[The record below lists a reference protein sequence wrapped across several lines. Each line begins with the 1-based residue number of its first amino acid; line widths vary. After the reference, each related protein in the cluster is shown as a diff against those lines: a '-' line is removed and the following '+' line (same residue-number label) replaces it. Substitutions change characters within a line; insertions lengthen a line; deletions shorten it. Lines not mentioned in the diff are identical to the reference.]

1 MRDEGAFFEWAIRN
15 KFFDEFAVPLATHSN
30 LQKAIISLFFA
41 GRVEQYEAFNNSIAG
56 LKRIKVRAS
65 RVNNLRTILNK
76 PEARRVKAAFIV
88 NPWHGKKLNSWSGEF
103 KAAMGR
109 LMPAEA
115 SAFNDWMTNSY
126 RRFRNSRS
134 ALRFAKSLSTAV
146 CPYCDKAF
154 LDIGKQFYGELDH
167 YLDKSQHSYY
177 ALNIHNFVPVCGVCN
192 RKKSKQQLEHFHHTE
207 DDLDSVFRFYLSA
220 QDKNNVLLHYQSST
234 VKVRQ
239 KEYPGKKDHLNEL
252 QEVFAL
258 DDRYENMSVVVDYLA
273 QLKRIYTPEWLAE
286 LESVYKVSFSRDQIK
301 QLLLGQ
307 FSYRDPAERLQ
318 PLTKLINDLVE
329 DLDVFNER
337 PLP

>member
-1 MRDEGAFFEWAIRN
+1 M
-15 KFFDEFAVPLATHSN
+15 
-30 LQKAIISLFFA
+30 
-41 GRVEQYEAFNNSIAG
+41 
-56 LKRIKVRAS
+56 
-65 RVNNLRTILNK
+65 
-76 PEARRVKAAFIV
+76 
-88 NPWHGKKLNSWSGEF
+88 
-103 KAAMGR
+103 
-109 LMPAEA
+109 
-115 SAFNDWMTNSY
+115 
-126 RRFRNSRS
+126 
-134 ALRFAKSLSTAV
+134 
-146 CPYCDKAF
+146 
-154 LDIGKQFYGELDH
+154 
-167 YLDKSQHSYY
+167 
-177 ALNIHNFVPVCGVCN
+177 CGVCN

-220 QDKNNVLLHYQSST
+220 QDKNNVLLHYQTST
-234 VKVRQ
+234 VKIRQ

-258 DDRYENMSVVVDYLA
+258 DDRYDNMSVVVDYLA